1 MQSDPRKQERRE
13 RRRTRI
19 RSRVKGTGQ
28 RPRLAV
34 FKSLKHIYAQAI
46 DDEQGKTL
54 AFASSLDKTVE
65 GAEKSGGNLA
75 AARAVG
81 ALIAERLKEKGLEQV
96 IFDRGGYPYHGR
108 IRAVADAAREKGL
121 RF

>member
-19 RSRVKGTGQ
+19 RARVRGTGQ

-34 FKSLKHIYAQAI
+34 YKSLKHIYAQVI

-54 AFASSLDKTVE
+54 AFASSLDKAVG